1 MKSDLFKVNYRV
13 PDLFAAVVFEIAE
26 IAALDFGLLDLAILV
41 DFDSLGR
48 IELVGADKAV
58 LDNLVAVGH
67 DAEYTVVLI
76 TYICLEARNDL
87 IPRRQDRLLYNFPV
101 KPRKPEGFF

>member
-1 MKSDLFKVNYRV
+1 MSV
-13 PDLFAAVVFEIAE
+13 AE
-26 IAALDFGLLDLAILV
+26 EQIRADMLAHDDILSRHVGKEPYTPAILEASCRLV
-41 DFDSLGR
+41 AYSRPEER
-48 IELVGADKAV
+48 IGKGKGLIV

-87 IPRRQDRLLYNFPV
+87 IPRRQDRLLNNFPV
-101 KPRKPEGFF
+101 KSRKPEGFF